1 MGNVLQNNDAISGK
15 EGTVFATI
23 KGQVIEFAE
32 LVKIEARINL
42 IKADVKA
49 VGKRMKGSK
58 VVGAEGV
65 GSWTIHYH
73 RPEMRDLVYSYV
85 KTGDIP
91 IIDVMVNNADI
102 TSRAGKQSVLLKNL
116 IPDSALI
123 AALDADSEDLLT
135 DESDFTWDDLEL
147 LERFN
152 VVN

>member
-1 MGNVLQNNDAISGK
+1 MSILQNNDAISGK
-15 EGTVFATI
+15 EGTVYATI
-23 KGQVIEFAE
+23 KGQVLEFAE
-32 LVKIEARINL
+32 IVKIESRVNF

-73 RPEMRDLVYSYV
+73 RPEIRDIVYNYV
-85 KTGDIP
+85 KTGEMP
-91 IIDVMVNNADI
+91 IIDVMITNADI
-102 TSRAGKQSVLLKNL
+102 TSRAGKQTVLLKNL
-116 IPDSALI
+116 VPDSALI

-147 LERFN
+147 LERFK